1 MGVYTGIAQDNVN
14 ITSGNAVLQ
23 SVRVTNDAPPAI
35 KTASF
40 TLGANENF
48 VICNGSAAIVTVT
61 LPAASSA
68 PGRVV
73 TIKNLSA
80 TYTVVSASSNVKP
93 IGSDTAGTTICAAAA
108 GAWAMLVSDGT
119 SWVIMAS

>member
-1 MGVYTGIAQDNVN
+1 M
-14 ITSGNAVLQ
+14 
-23 SVRVTNDAPPAI
+23 RVTNDAPPAI

-48 VICNGSAAIVTVT
+48 VIVNGAAANVTVT
-61 LPAASSA
+61 LPAASSV

-80 TYTVVSASSNVKP
+80 TYTVISASSNVKP
-93 IGSDTAGTTICAAAA
+93 QNSDTAGTAILAASAT
-108 GAWAMLVSDGT
+108 AWAMLVSDGT
-119 SWVIMAS
+119 NWVIMAS

>member
-1 MGVYTGIAQDNVN
+1 MYSGVARDNVTIN
-14 ITSGNAVLQ
+14 SGTAVLQ
-23 SVRVTNDAPPAI
+23 RLRVTNDAPPAI

-40 TLGANENF
+40 TLGADENF
-48 VICNGSAAIVTVT
+48 VICNGASANVTVT

-73 TIKNLSA
+73 TIKNLSG
-80 TYTVVSASSNVKP
+80 TYTVISASTNVKP
-93 IGSDTAGTTICAAAA
+93 ANSDTAGTAITAATA

-119 SWVIMAS
+119 NWVIMAS